1 MNCSAPTAAKADY
14 EVYLDYGA
22 DSFFG
27 HFGQLSLTETG
38 IRFKSRWRFSLGT
51 QLAVRLCI
59 ESRAASEPRVCEEVT
74 GFVVSCDPCLDD
86 PTWYEMVVLFLDL
99 PTTVRQEFG
108 RLAVRPEL
116 RGNLS

>member
-1 MNCSAPTAAKADY
+1 MNRSASTAAKADY

-22 DSFFG
+22 DSFLG
-27 HFGQLSLTETG
+27 YFGQLTLSQTG
-38 IRFKSRWRFSLGT
+38 LRFRSRWRFNLGT

-59 ESRAASEPRVCEEVT
+59 ESRGANEPRVCEEVT
-74 GFVVSCDPCLDD
+74 GVVVSCDPLLDE

-99 PTTVRQEFG
+99 PLAIRREFG

-116 RGNLS
+116 MGNLS

>member
-1 MNCSAPTAAKADY
+1 MNCSAPTVAKADY

-27 HFGQLSLTETG
+27 YFGQLTLTETG
-38 IRFKSRWRFSLGT
+38 IRFRSRWRFNLGT

-59 ESRAASEPRVCEEVT
+59 ESRAANEPPVCEEVT
-74 GFVVSCDPCLDD
+74 GFVVSCDPLLDD

-99 PTTVRQEFG
+99 PLTARREFG

-116 RGNLS
+116 MGNRN

>member
-1 MNCSAPTAAKADY
+1 MNRSASTAEKADY

-22 DSFFG
+22 DSFLG
-27 HFGQLSLTETG
+27 HFGQLALSETG
-38 IRFKSRWRFSLGT
+38 LRFRSPWRFTLGT

-59 ESRAASEPRVCEEVT
+59 ESRGANEPRLCEEVT
-74 GFVVSCDPCLDD
+74 GVVVSCDPRLDE

-99 PTTVRQEFG
+99 PLPIRRAFG

-116 RGNLS
+116 MGNLS